1 MTGSRLIGLVVAI
14 AVIGGAAYFLI
25 PGFRAKA
32 DTLWDKHGGWNE
44 EARRKDPVGFIKHSI
59 DQLEANIDKFDV
71 IKAEVRGG
79 KATLEKMKLETQAK
93 QTFAE
98 NQLAEFKA
106 AFKTAKASNA
116 WPVAI
121 AGRNYSEAELKSQ
134 VELTLSEKATFEGVL
149 TRLAQNLKDFEAK
162 EFEVVNRITESKSKL
177 GWLKTEVEIVKLNK
191 LSAETEKMM
200 TQVNEVLV
208 ANDAVKS
215 EVTVRT
221 TDELMKDAKAAVK
234 ATPKADEFL
243 NS

>member
-1 MTGSRLIGLVVAI
+1 LIGIVVAI
-14 AVIGGAAYFLI
+14 LAIGAVAYFVF
-25 PGFRAKA
+25 PSFRAKA
-32 DTLWDKHGGWNE
+32 DALYEKHGGWSD

-59 DQLEANIDKFDV
+59 DKLEANIAKFDL

-79 KATLEKMKLETQAK
+79 KATLEKMKQETQAK

-98 NQLAEFKA
+98 NQLAEFKT
-106 AFKTAKASNA
+106 AFKNAKATNA

-121 AGRNYSEAELKSQ
+121 AGRKYSEAELKSQ
-134 VELTLSEKATFEGVL
+134 VELTLSEKATFDGVL
-149 TRLAQNLKDFEAK
+149 GRLEQNVKDFEAK
-162 EFEVVNRITESKSKL
+162 EAEVVNRITESKSKL

-200 TQVNEVLV
+200 DQVNDVLI

-215 EVTVRT
+215 EVVVRT